1 MHYKALQLDKLY
13 QYALP
18 YLRGL
23 IYRHLKSY
31 ILSIYKVSKS
41 SETLNNIKSNYMQNG
56 MKYGLRNM
64 ENRVGNVRG
73 HITYKEVPEED

>member
-1 MHYKALQLDKLY
+1 MRLAR
-13 QYALP
+13 A
-18 YLRGL
+18 
-23 IYRHLKSY
+23 
-31 ILSIYKVSKS
+31 
-41 SETLNNIKSNYMQNG
+41 SEILNNIKSNYMQNG

>member
-1 MHYKALQLDKLY
+1 
-13 QYALP
+13 
-18 YLRGL
+18 
-23 IYRHLKSY
+23 
-31 ILSIYKVSKS
+31 
-41 SETLNNIKSNYMQNG
+41 MQNG